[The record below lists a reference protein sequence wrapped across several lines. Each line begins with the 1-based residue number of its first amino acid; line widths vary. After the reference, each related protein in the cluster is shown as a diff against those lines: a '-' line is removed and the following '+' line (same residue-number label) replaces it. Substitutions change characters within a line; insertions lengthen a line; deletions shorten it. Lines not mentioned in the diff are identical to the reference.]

1 MTNNKYDSEF
11 LSKYNLQDPVC
22 MYKWTWSTIRLMEG
36 STNSCH
42 RVKSD
47 KLKPENYKNF
57 HNTPTKLLH
66 RQSMQNGH
74 WPGDGC
80 EYCRDIELAG
90 GHSDR
95 MDLNQDTWLAPKE
108 LEDKSSAIKLT
119 PRLVEVY
126 FNNLCNLN
134 CIYCSGEYLSL
145 IHISEPTRPY

>member
-1 MTNNKYDSEF
+1 MKSNKYNSKF

-47 KLKPENYKNF
+47 KLTPENYENF

-66 RQSMQNGH
+66 RKTMQKGQ

-90 GHSDR
+90 GHHTTLLTRLILFAVPSLLVMPFRASPR
-95 MDLNQDTWLAPKE
+95 MLPRRFSSLLQLFVDLWYKHHLHPCK
-108 LEDKSSAIKLT
+108 
-119 PRLVEVY
+119 
-126 FNNLCNLN
+126 
-134 CIYCSGEYLSL
+134 
-145 IHISEPTRPY
+145 